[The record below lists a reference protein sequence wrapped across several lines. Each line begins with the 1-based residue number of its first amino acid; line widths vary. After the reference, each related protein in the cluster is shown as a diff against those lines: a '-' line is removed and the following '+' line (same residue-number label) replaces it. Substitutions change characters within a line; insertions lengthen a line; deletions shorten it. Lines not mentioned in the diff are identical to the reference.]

1 MHPHFCLCHLQRWP
15 TLPLSTS
22 RRLCRKS
29 YTSTAELTQELT
41 LVTKIVHHLI
51 RRDNALI
58 VVDAPQRSE
67 GEADQEYAKRQQRER
82 VLAVNP
88 NFAAE

>member
-1 MHPHFCLCHLQRWP
+1 MRQSGLCHLQCWP
-15 TLPLSTS
+15 TLLLSIL
-22 RRLCRKS
+22 RPLCRKS
-29 YTSTAELTQELT
+29 YTSTAELSQELT

-67 GEADQEYAKRQQRER
+67 GEADQDFAVRQQRER